1 MLGRSDPCS
10 PLSELLVSKSVRG
23 AQDNRTS
30 LRSNSRR
37 RTRNSNHSD
46 HQCRRDSLHG
56 LPRRLVTI
64 SVPNVMP
71 FFPSHTSEI
80 LFFKSAAIICN
91 SRRCVCFPATVPI
104 APFYLVVSRPKHH
117 WLMLQVVLRN
127 VLPFGDLFDLVS
139 RVV

>member
-10 PLSELLVSKSVRG
+10 PLSSLLVSKSVRG

-46 HQCRRDSLHG
+46 HQCRRDSLHE

-91 SRRCVCFPATVPI
+91 SRRCYAFRRRCPLLRSIWLFHGLNIIGLCYRLCCAMC
-104 APFYLVVSRPKHH
+104 YL
-117 WLMLQVVLRN
+117 
-127 VLPFGDLFDLVS
+127 FGDLFDLVS